1 MSVFS
6 HPVRL
11 DFKRLEAY
19 ATQRRH
25 AEHVREA
32 AALKNNEAAAYNS
45 YLSYCSIVKQQPLSL
60 EAWRHHQAKLFG
72 SPSRGG
78 TRWKDLRE
86 SDS

>member
-25 AEHVREA
+25 AEHLREA

-45 YLSYCSIVKQQPLSL
+45 YLSYCSIVGLPPLSL
-60 EAWRHHQAKLFG
+60 EDWRYHQTKLFG
-72 SPSRGG
+72 LPSSGG
-78 TRWKDLRE
+78 ARTQWKD
-86 SDS
+86 